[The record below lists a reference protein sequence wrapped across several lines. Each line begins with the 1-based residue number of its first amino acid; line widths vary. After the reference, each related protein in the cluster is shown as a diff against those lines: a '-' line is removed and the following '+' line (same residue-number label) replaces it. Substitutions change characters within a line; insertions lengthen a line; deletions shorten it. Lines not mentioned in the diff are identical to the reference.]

1 MVLLVFWLNHLA
13 SWAKDY
19 AATVKEPIETRIVQR
34 QAFLFRH
41 SKHFGLMKE
50 TDIDIKPSGNF
61 CLLRTEIGNVS
72 HFLLSKY
79 SIFLGSR
86 FDTKLLLE
94 KLRENLSSMVI

>member
-1 MVLLVFWLNHLA
+1 
-13 SWAKDY
+13 
-19 AATVKEPIETRIVQR
+19 
-34 QAFLFRH
+34 
-41 SKHFGLMKE
+41 MKE